1 MMATNFLG
9 RIAAGLAAALLLGS
23 AANADSIRVRFHT
36 FYGTEMDDIAR
47 KFRDTVKEKSNGELR
62 IQYFRGGEL
71 VSSDQFVEAI
81 SKGSIDIAYGVGSYW
96 PGTVDIGNIEAGL
109 PGFWTSKDEAAAIF
123 DNEVFAQLL
132 EDAYSEQGVTLIGRG
147 FGSNYDLLTKEP
159 VNSLDD
165 LKTMKIRATGQV
177 AKVLQA
183 FDVPTVYL
191 PAEELY
197 IGLSTGVIDGAIYG
211 GPLEYKE
218 LKMHEVAK
226 NYTFLNMLNPG
237 WTDTI
242 IANPELWDSLSD
254 EHRAILSDAVAQY
267 AADIHTWLEDGN
279 KAIIDAGEDS
289 IFTFS
294 TLPAEDSARLT
305 KAAQA
310 IWQEEAE
317 KSERNAQAIE
327 ILVDNAKAQGRLE

>member
-1 MMATNFLG
+1 MTMNDILSRFAV
-9 RIAAGLAAALLLGS
+9 GLAATLLLGT
-23 AANADSIRVRFHT
+23 AAQSDTTRVRFHT
-36 FYGTEMDDIAR
+36 YYGTEMDDIA
-47 KFRDTVKEKSNGELR
+47 KTLRDTVKEKSNGELR

-71 VSSDQFVEAI
+71 VNSDQFVEAI
-81 SKGSIDIAYGVGSYW
+81 SQGSIDIAYGVGSYW
-96 PGTVDIGNIEAGL
+96 PGTVEIGNIEAGL

-123 DNEVFAQLL
+123 NDETFAKLL
-132 EDAYSEQGVTLIGRG
+132 DEAYAEQGVTLIGRG
-147 FGSNYDLLTKEP
+147 FGSDYDLLTKEP
-159 VNSLDD
+159 VSSLDD
-165 LKTMKIRATGQV
+165 LKTMKIRATGQI

-211 GPLEYKE
+211 GPLEYEE

-242 IANPELWDSLSD
+242 IANPKLWDSLSD
-254 EHRAILSDAVAQY
+254 EHRTILSDAVAQY
-267 AADIHTWLEDGN
+267 AADIHAWLEDGN
-279 KAIIDAGEDS
+279 NAIIDAGEDS
-289 IFTFS
+289 IFTFA

-305 KAAQA
+305 EAAQVV
-310 IWQEEAE
+310 WQEEAA

-327 ILVDNAKAQGRLE
+327 IMVDNAKAQGRLE